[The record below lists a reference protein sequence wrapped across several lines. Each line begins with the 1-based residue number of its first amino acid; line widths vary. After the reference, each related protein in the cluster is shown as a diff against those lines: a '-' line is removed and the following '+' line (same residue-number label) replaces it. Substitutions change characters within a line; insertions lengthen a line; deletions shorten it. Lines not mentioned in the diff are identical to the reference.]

1 MKYLLDT
8 CAISEPRKPSP
19 NQGFIEWLED
29 QIEDRLYLSA
39 LTIGEIRRGI
49 YRLEPSR
56 RRTELEEWLELLRK
70 RFSGRVLP
78 ITETTFLFWGKM
90 YGEFERTGVVRP
102 AFDSLL
108 EALALEHDLVIVTRN
123 VRNFE
128 KSNAGVLNPWVS

>member
-70 RFSGRVLP
+70 RFQVAFCRSRKRLSFLGQNVWRV
-78 ITETTFLFWGKM
+78 
-90 YGEFERTGVVRP
+90 
-102 AFDSLL
+102 
-108 EALALEHDLVIVTRN
+108 
-123 VRNFE
+123 
-128 KSNAGVLNPWVS
+128 